1 MYCCVVRS
9 VGGKVAEIRQL
20 YLVSQFWVLDQLKR
34 SRSVNIPEKERED
47 PVGWKNAMTL
57 AGSCLAVLLLLS
69 LLQERGQRS

>member
-34 SRSVNIPEKERED
+34 SRSVNIPE
-47 PVGWKNAMTL
+47 
-57 AGSCLAVLLLLS
+57 
-69 LLQERGQRS
+69 